1 MFRVRPYKGMNA
13 GIHRGYSLS
22 LPVNWA
28 VGGTMRLVVIGGG
41 HAGIEAAHI
50 AARMG
55 VSTTLLTMN
64 LDQIGQMSCNPSI
77 GGVGKGHMVR
87 EVDALGGAM
96 GRLTD
101 ATGIHFRIL
110 NESRGVAV
118 RGPRAQADRV
128 KYRIAAR
135 QLLEST
141 AHLQLCQGI
150 AAGLRWKNGT
160 RGLEGVELLDGSF
173 LPCDAVVLTAG
184 TFLNGCILIGDRRI
198 EAGRSAEPSSRH
210 LADQLRSLGLRWR
223 RLKTG
228 TSPRIA
234 KGSIDFR
241 KLQTQPGDV
250 PPRPFSFFSKGIPQ
264 PQVCC
269 HIASTT
275 PETETIIRENLHRS
289 SMYGGH
295 IQGVGPRYCPSIEDK
310 FVKFPDKERHQ
321 IFVEP
326 DSLETDEIYLAG
338 LSTSM
343 PVDVQVRM
351 VRSMAG
357 FEQAEILRPGYA
369 IEYDSFDPLQL
380 RQDLSVEGLEGIWFA
395 GQINGTTG
403 YEEAAGQ
410 GLMAGVNAARYLLGR
425 SPVTLARDQAYIGVM
440 IDDLVTKGTDE
451 PYRMLTARAEH
462 RLALACDLADA
473 RLLDVSREIQALTPS
488 ELEQIEAKLERRE
501 RLRAQ
506 SDEAWVTPTSP
517 LGPLVMEAGLTLAS
531 GLSLTELLKRQ
542 QITPLIADKALASLP
557 DWGKEQPGWDP
568 QWERDLLLFE
578 IRYSGYRE
586 REARLLDGQR
596 AWDHVRIPDGFRIEE
611 IPGLSNEVKEKLKR
625 HSPETLGQASRIPGI
640 THAAVTLLHM
650 LIERERIA

>member
-1 MFRVRPYKGMNA
+1 MHV
-13 GIHRGYSLS
+13 
-22 LPVNWA
+22 
-28 VGGTMRLVVIGGG
+28 VVIGGG

-55 VSTTLLTMN
+55 MATTLLTMN

-87 EVDALGGAM
+87 ELDALGGVM

-135 QLLEST
+135 KLLEST
-141 AHLQLCQGI
+141 PNLRLVQGT
-150 AAGLRWKNGT
+150 ASALRWREGT
-160 RGLEGVELLDGSF
+160 RRLVGVELLDGS
-173 LPCDAVVLTAG
+173 LLSCDAVVVTTG
-184 TFLNGCILIGDRRI
+184 TFLNGCMLVGERRI
-198 EAGRSAEPSSRH
+198 EGGRAAEPSARH
-210 LADQLRSLGLRWR
+210 LGEHLRALGLRWR

-234 KGSIDFR
+234 RASIDFTA
-241 KLQTQPGDV
+241 LQPQPGDV
-250 PPRPFSFFSKGIPQ
+250 APRPFSFFTREIPQ
-264 PQVCC
+264 PQVDC
-269 HIASTT
+269 HVAWTT
-275 PETETIIRENLHRS
+275 PETERIIRENLQRS
-289 SMYGGH
+289 AMYGGH

-310 FVKFPDKERHQ
+310 YVKFPDKDRHQ

-326 DSLETDEIYLAG
+326 DSLETEEIYLAG

-343 PVDVQVRM
+343 PVDVQTRM
-351 VRSMAG
+351 VRSMRG
-357 FEQAEILRPGYA
+357 FERAEILRPGYA

-380 RQDLSVEGLEGIWFA
+380 HRDLTVEGLEGVWFA

-410 GLMAGVNAARYLLGR
+410 GLLAGINAVRWLRGEGSIILG
-425 SPVTLARDQAYIGVM
+425 RDQAYLGVM
-440 IDDLVTKGTDE
+440 VDDLVTKGTDE

-462 RLALACDLADA
+462 RLGLACDLADA
-473 RLLDVSREIQALTPS
+473 RLLGISRQVGALTDAEFQQVES
-488 ELEQIEAKLERRE
+488 KLERRSRIRHQCE
-501 RLRAQ
+501 
-506 SDEAWVTPTSP
+506 ETWVSLTSP
-517 LGPLVMEAGLTLAS
+517 LGPVAVEAGLSLAS

-542 QITPLIADKALASLP
+542 QITHDLADRALGTL
-557 DWGKEQPGWDP
+557 PGWSEP
-568 QWERDLLLFE
+568 QLGWDASWERDLLLFE
-578 IRYSGYRE
+578 IRYSGYRD
-586 REARLLDGQR
+586 REARLLEGQR
-596 AWDHVRIPDGFRIEE
+596 EWDHVRIPAEFQIEKQ
-611 IPGLSNEVKEKLKR
+611 PGLSREVKEKLVR
-625 HSPETLGQASRIPGI
+625 HAPETLGQASRIPGV

-650 LIERERIA
+650 LIDRERSA